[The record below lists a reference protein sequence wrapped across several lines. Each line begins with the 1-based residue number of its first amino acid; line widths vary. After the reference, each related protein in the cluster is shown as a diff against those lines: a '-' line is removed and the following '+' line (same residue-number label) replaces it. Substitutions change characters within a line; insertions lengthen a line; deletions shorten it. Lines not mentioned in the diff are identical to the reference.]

1 MIKLRGWTYVNSV
14 VQFVPAWKGR
24 RSQNI
29 KEPKGA
35 VDCIKCSK
43 ELHTWHLQRVWER
56 GEWEQAIAVHYFH
69 CFGRK
74 KENVRDE
81 HFFYEPTRN
90 QSLNIFFYI
99 YFHLSHPNNKRK
111 LKLLISF
118 DSQSLRFSSFPH
130 RALSLKFEAGH
141 LLCNCS
147 RGVLTP
153 ETCVPCLPKPGRRK
167 R

>member
-90 QSLNIFFYI
+90 QSLNIFFIYI
-99 YFHLSHPNNKRK
+99 FP
-111 LKLLISF
+111 
-118 DSQSLRFSSFPH
+118 SLPSKQQKKVKAFNFLWFS
-130 RALSLKFEAGH
+130 
-141 LLCNCS
+141 
-147 RGVLTP
+147 VLTILF
-153 ETCVPCLPKPGRRK
+153 VPTQSVEFKVRGRPLAM
-167 R
+167 